1 MDTTIEFAVD
11 PQTGVLAA
19 YSERNLDAATKLVLD
34 HKTGKIK
41 ASIGL
46 GKTKSVDCGTVS
58 FGMTNALTPYQ
69 SVIWARIE
77 GGQSIAIAELPLM
90 HN

>member
-1 MDTTIEFAVD
+1 MDATIEFAVD
-11 PQTGVLAA
+11 PQCGVLAA
-19 YSERNLDAATKLVLD
+19 YSDRSLDAATKLVLD
-34 HKTGKIK
+34 HKTGKIN
-41 ASIGL
+41 ASVGIG
-46 GKTKSVDCGTVS
+46 KVRAIDCGTVS

-77 GGQSIAIAELPLM
+77 GDQSIALAELPLM